1 MEKMGH
7 ILIVE
12 DHACFRQTLGLVLGT
27 ETDFLVNTQAGPLA
41 EARACLSGGR
51 AESIDAAIIGL
62 GMPEGDGADL
72 IHEIG
77 LARGLA
83 HAKNPNPV
91 ILGIT
96 SHKPRPSK
104 GDA

>member
-1 MEKMGH
+1 
-7 ILIVE
+7 
-12 DHACFRQTLGLVLGT
+12 
-27 ETDFLVNTQAGPLA
+27 
-41 EARACLSGGR
+41 
-51 AESIDAAIIGL
+51 
-62 GMPEGDGADL
+62 MPEGDGADL